1 MDRIN
6 SMLQEALLLLL
17 LRRIRR
23 RKQLEEKR
31 ANHQYRVQRMLS
43 QHSSARYFTT
53 MYGELR
59 KYPAKFFGVTRMSI
73 GTFDDLLERLRPRF
87 SCMDT
92 QLRMSVSPEQ
102 HLLVTLRFLATGQSF
117 ASLHHYFLMDVGTVE
132 KVTRQTCLALW
143 EELRHVVMPR
153 PTEDIW
159 EVLAD
164 EFWEKTQFPNCIGA
178 LDRKHVQV
186 KMPLNSGSKHCN
198 DKEPLSIVLFGLVDS
213 YHRFISVDVGA
224 YGSEG
229 DSEIFGESVMGHRL
243 YEGHLG
249 IPLRRPLPLTTEPS
263 LPLVIV
269 ADEAFGLAEHLMR
282 PYSGHELG
290 HKEKIFNYRLSRA
303 RQVAECA
310 FGGCTAKWRVLLSSI
325 QLDVENAIKVVLAC
339 CVLHNLLIEKER
351 GSFEPTPPHPAQD
364 VQFMDSCS
372 CSDVMN
378 IRNQFADFFVSPDGE
393 VSWQD
398 DHV

>member
-1 MDRIN
+1 MDPIN
-6 SMLQEALLLLL
+6 SMIEEALLLLL

-23 RKQLEEKR
+23 RRQLEEKR
-31 ANHQYRVQRMLS
+31 ANHQYRVQRLLS
-43 QHSSARYFTT
+43 QHSSAQYFTT

-59 KYPAKFFGVTRMSI
+59 KYPDKFFGVTRMSI

-117 ASLHHYFLMDVGTVE
+117 ASLHHYFLMDVRTVK

-143 EELRHVVMPR
+143 EELRHTVMPR

-178 LDRKHVQV
+178 LDRKHVQI
-186 KMPLNSGSKHCN
+186 KMPPNSGSKYFN
-198 DKEPLSIVLFGLVDS
+198 DKESFSIVLFGLVDS

-224 YGSEG
+224 YGSQG
-229 DSEIFGESVMGHRL
+229 DSGIFGDSVMGHRL
-243 YEGHLG
+243 YEGRLG
-249 IPLRRPLPLTTEPS
+249 IPPRRPLPLTMEPS

-269 ADEAFGLAEHLMR
+269 ADEAFELSEHLMR
-282 PYSGHELG
+282 PYSGHELS

-303 RQVAECA
+303 RRVVEYA

-325 QLDVENAIKVVLAC
+325 QLDVENAMKVVLAC

-351 GSFEPTPPHPAQD
+351 GSFEPTPPLPAQD